1 MTLLKLFLV
10 PLFIALVAV
19 SGRVWGAGVAGLLS
33 GLPIIAAPILWFIYW
48 EQGQDFASAT
58 AAATVSGIIALS
70 TFCFSYAW
78 LCGRYQWSL
87 ALLFSIT
94 VYFAVAFFV
103 GQLSLPLVGSV
114 CVALCVLLLE
124 IIFSPRLGQ
133 QQLVAAASTSEIL
146 CRMVFALLLVVSV
159 THFAAWLGPT
169 YSGIFAAFPIAGSTI
184 ALFSHRNHS
193 AAHAIRSL
201 KSMKQGLLSMLVF
214 FYIVAIATSSFG
226 FSTALLLAAPT
237 ALVLQFG
244 IILYAKS
251 LSVGKR

>member
-1 MTLLKLFLV
+1 MLLKLFLV

-48 EQGQDFASAT
+48 EQGLDFARAT

-78 LCGRYQWSL
+78 LCGRYQWPL
-87 ALLFSIT
+87 ALLFSTT
-94 VYFAVAFFV
+94 VYLAVVLIV
-103 GQLSLPLVGSV
+103 GQLGLPLVVSA
-114 CVALCVLLLE
+114 CIALCVLLLQ
-124 IIFSPRLGQ
+124 IVFSPRLSQ
-133 QQLVAAASTSEIL
+133 QRLVAAALPGEIL

-159 THFAAWLGPT
+159 THFAVRLGPT

-201 KSMKQGLLSMLVF
+201 KSMKQGLISMLVF
-214 FYIVAIATSSFG
+214 FYIVAVATSSFG
-226 FSTALLLAAPT
+226 FSTALLLAALA

-244 IILYAKS
+244 IILCTKS
-251 LSVGKR
+251 LLVGKS